1 MRGVVFI
8 LVDAA
13 REENIGAAARAIKTM
28 GISKLCLVNPVADHL
43 GERARA
49 TAHGS
54 NDILEKALIFRKL
67 PDAIAGIDLVI
78 GSTAK
83 KRSVAETYYP
93 VEDLPKIILDKE
105 DAIKNVAIVFGGE
118 ESGLS
123 NEQLA
128 QCHLLSTIPMY
139 RKYPSLNLAQ
149 SVMVYATYL
158 SKVTL
163 TWKKKTLHPPVESE
177 LPIIRN
183 KARQIL
189 ADVDMQPEN
198 LIYPRIMERL
208 MLMKKDDI
216 NLFHSFCKYYLKK
229 YHGRVK

>member
-1 MRGVVFI
+1 MTDLIFI
-8 LVDAA
+8 LVNAA

-28 GISKLCLVNPVADHL
+28 GISQLYLVAPVANHL

-54 NDILEKALIFRKL
+54 NDILENAKIFHNL
-67 PDAIAGIDLVI
+67 SDAIAGIDFVI

-83 KRSVAETYYP
+83 KRNVAETFHP
-93 VEDLPKIILDKE
+93 VEDLPQIILDKGTT
-105 DAIKNVAIVFGGE
+105 IKSTAIVFGGE

-128 QCHLLSTIPMY
+128 QCHFLSTIPMQ

-158 SKVTL
+158 SKITL
-163 TWKKKTLHPPVESE
+163 TWKKKTPDLPVEAE
-177 LPIIRN
+177 LPIARE

-189 ADVDMQPEN
+189 ADVDMQPDN
-198 LIYPRIMERL
+198 LIYRRIMERL
-208 MLMKKDDI
+208 MLLNKDDI
-216 NLFHSFCKYYLKK
+216 NLFHSFCKFYLKK

>member
-1 MRGVVFI
+1 MTELIFV
-8 LVDAA
+8 LVGAA
-13 REENIGAAARAIKTM
+13 RQENIGAAARAIKTM
-28 GISKLCLVNPVADHL
+28 GISKLYLANPLTNHL
-43 GERARA
+43 GDRARA

-54 NDILEKALIFRKL
+54 NEILENALLFTTL
-67 PDAIAGIDLVI
+67 DEAIKGVDLVI

-83 KRSVAETYYP
+83 KRNVAETYHP
-93 VEDLPKIILDKE
+93 VEDLSGIILDKT
-105 DAIKNVAIVFGGE
+105 DTISSVAIVFGGE

-139 RKYPSLNLAQ
+139 HSYPSLNLAQ

-158 SKVTL
+158 SKISL
-163 TWKKKTLHPPVESE
+163 DWEKTTDSPPPAPE
-177 LPIIRN
+177 LPIVRE

-189 ADVDMQPEN
+189 ADVAMLPDN
-198 LIYPRIMERL
+198 LIYSRIMRRL
-208 MLMKKDDI
+208 MLLGKDDI
-216 NLFHSFCKYYLKK
+216 NLFHSFCKFYLKK